1 MTAQDMMA
9 GMQHQLEYAFLSQ
22 RFFTFGQIGGLLVVL
37 TSFDPFF
44 APYNLLGL
52 VSVLAVITWDLW
64 RSAGKGVRSV
74 LAWIV
79 LLAGLTLAV
88 LVIGEFVHPVTADQV
103 SADFQTSVPAGVE
116 TMIIGA
122 VARVGAALGQVFLII
137 GGLFG
142 VLAARRA
149 PATH

>member
-9 GMQHQLEYAFLSQ
+9 GLQHQLEYAFLSQ

-37 TSFDPFF
+37 TSFQPYF

-52 VSVLAVITWDLW
+52 AAVLAVITWDLW
-64 RSAGKGVRSV
+64 RSAGKGVRSI
-74 LAWIV
+74 LAWVV
-79 LLAGLTLAV
+79 LLSGIVLAV
-88 LVIGEFVHPVTADQV
+88 LVIGELVHPVTAEQV
-103 SADFQTSVPAGVE
+103 GADFQTAVPKGVE

-122 VARVGAALGQVFLII
+122 VARVGAAVGQIFIII

-149 PATH
+149 PETH

>member
-9 GMQHQLEYAFLSQ
+9 GLQHQLEYAFLSQ

-37 TSFDPFF
+37 TSFEPFF

-52 VSVLAVITWDLW
+52 AAVLAVITWDLW
-64 RSAGKGVRSV
+64 RSAGKGVRTV
-74 LAWIV
+74 LASIV
-79 LLAGLTLAV
+79 LLAGIILAV
-88 LVIGEFVHPVTADQV
+88 LVIGEVVHPVTEEQV
-103 SADFQTSVPAGVE
+103 GADFQTAVPLGVQ

-122 VARVGAALGQVFLII
+122 VARVGAAIGQVFLIL